1 MRRQLP
7 FLLATRSGF
16 ACDKILTRISH
27 EKSAEGLLENVP
39 LLAKIK
45 HRKGRLLFQEMVL
58 TLGYSA
64 ANLGPQKPL

>member
-1 MRRQLP
+1 MRRHLP
-7 FLLATRSGF
+7 FSLTNRSGF
-16 ACDKILTRISH
+16 ACDKILTKMSH

-45 HRKGRLLFQEMVL
+45 HGKGRLLFQEMVL